1 MSTNDETGGIP
12 DHPFLDNPSFWSPY
26 AASDILNL
34 AANEGPEYDGPL
46 RLLLI
51 GAFGLRHLIYSF
63 VAMPETANPLLY
75 VTINEFSKPDIMRT
89 FLSLLILSEEEADDL
104 EAAEAV
110 IHVWYSVKWSKQTQ
124 SYIDKRVRRLLAGIY
139 TKVQSY
145 YGDDEDMRAEC
156 FAVKFGT
163 PGYLTLDAFFDWHT
177 WDYVLET
184 YFADEDVEIMNREAD
199 VLACGEAFD
208 RIRRTMSPSRAAA
221 LMKWRLDGILVPY
234 GQSSSSYTKPNPTFF
249 PLDRKG
255 VYGITRE
262 PLSEWPMNEILDYS
276 PYIAKNDVYGKMK
289 FYLRQKVIT
298 FRARLKKKGML
309 IKLMNCPLN
318 HMAGHIPKYHHET
331 PNFDRI
337 EVGTIFETLP
347 ELCFVSCAPLL
358 RHSDE
363 NPSATMLTMCRD
375 VITTAEVPETRQ
387 LLELEKYYLY
397 YPTIE
402 LVETMEPRRLAFGE
416 QYSTALLPRHLL
428 LVHQRNW
435 QILFYNYLHDVKHF
449 GLRVPGDDKSQQPVA
464 SIMITGYL
472 GLSAKHLN
480 TIVNQWPNVLCW
492 LEWKKTR
499 DVSPKE
505 WFKYLEMSTRDE
517 ESVRMWKR
525 TYGCLSWEQ
534 RTRNKVKEEAEMT
547 QRIVRTKM
555 PKKHDNEASDGN
567 DADGEESSD
576 VACQA
581 EQTHSS
587 HGDVEGNDDG
597 ELETTLHDGEMK
609 NEKNQDLTE

>member
-234 GQSSSSYTKPNPTFF
+234 GQSSSSYTKPNP
-249 PLDRKG
+249 
-255 VYGITRE
+255 
-262 PLSEWPMNEILDYS
+262 
-276 PYIAKNDVYGKMK
+276 
-289 FYLRQKVIT
+289 
-298 FRARLKKKGML
+298 
-309 IKLMNCPLN
+309 
-318 HMAGHIPKYHHET
+318 
-331 PNFDRI
+331 
-337 EVGTIFETLP
+337 
-347 ELCFVSCAPLL
+347 
-358 RHSDE
+358 
-363 NPSATMLTMCRD
+363 
-375 VITTAEVPETRQ
+375 
-387 LLELEKYYLY
+387 
-397 YPTIE
+397 
-402 LVETMEPRRLAFGE
+402 
-416 QYSTALLPRHLL
+416 
-428 LVHQRNW
+428 
-435 QILFYNYLHDVKHF
+435 YLHDVKHF

-480 TIVNQWPNVLCW
+480 TIVNQWPNVLVRGEDGNLTKEAWRRWMSWPANKPQCW

-525 TYGCLSWEQ
+525 TYGYLSWEQ

-581 EQTHSS
+581 EQTHIS
-587 HGDVEGNDDG
+587 HDDVEGNDDG